1 MRLRQAIPAISAM
14 FVAGVIAACGGGT
27 SDNGEA
33 SKSPDAIVSDA
44 TAAMG
49 SLHTVHV
56 AGTTAT
62 AGPPTTLD
70 VHLVNGQGGR
80 GQVSQSGLSF
90 NVIALD
96 QSVYLNV
103 QSSVWRRFGSAAT
116 AQLIDGRW
124 VKVPAS
130 GQFGAFA
137 QLTDLQALFSTLLSN
152 HGTLAKGSTTTVNGQ
167 KAIAVNDTTRGGT
180 IYVTTTGKPYMLRVA
195 KSGTSGGL
203 INFDQFN
210 QAVSINPPANAV
222 DVSQLPSR

>member
-96 QSVYLNV
+96 QSVYLNAQPSGGTSRRGGPSPCRRARRRTAGHGGRARGACPWWWCWARSLTVDPRPTLV
-103 QSSVWRRFGSAAT
+103 QQVGPRIRSLSLR
-116 AQLIDGRW
+116 LLLE
-124 VKVPAS
+124 PAS
-130 GQFGAFA
+130 
-137 QLTDLQALFSTLLSN
+137 T
-152 HGTLAKGSTTTVNGQ
+152 
-167 KAIAVNDTTRGGT
+167 AV
-180 IYVTTTGKPYMLRVA
+180 VA
-195 KSGTSGGL
+195 
-203 INFDQFN
+203 
-210 QAVSINPPANAV
+210 PAC
-222 DVSQLPSR
+222 L